1 MSTDPTTATPS
12 YNPLHGEQRFSQP
25 EWIRRNTGAYAPSV
39 PAEGGMVQEIDPN
52 YRERSYSFRDIME
65 SFNPIQH
72 IPVLGHLYR
81 QATGTQLH
89 PVARVLGG
97 AATGPLGVVSALANT
112 ALESATGRDLSGHIL
127 HAVAPQRDGAANT
140 QLAGGSYIYDP
151 VRNPNAPTAPGA
163 NDFTANMAQAPQP
176 DLQGPARTQRR
187 NRRQDQDGQQAAP
200 TAPANPAAAVAAAA
214 VQPAA
219 GSAVPAAAVAGGA
232 TGTPPQPGILLAQAV
247 NAPSAAGAAAAPGR
261 SIQQYIV
268 MGGLRPQGGDVQRPV
283 QNTVPAR
290 NVPSFRPPTAIAA
303 QAAPRG
309 DAPAAADGAAATA
322 PGAGSAAPSAAA
334 GENTWFT
341 AAMLHGVDR
350 YREAR
355 RAQSREAPRVDVSE

>member
-1 MSTDPTTATPS
+1 MSTEPTTAAPG
-12 YNPLHGEQRFSQP
+12 YNPLHGDQRFTQP
-25 EWIRRNTGAYAPSV
+25 EWMRRNTGAYAPQV
-39 PAEGGMVQEIDPN
+39 HPEGGMVQEIDPN

-97 AATGPLGVVSALANT
+97 AVTGPLGVASALANT
-112 ALESATGRDLSGHIL
+112 ALENATGRDLAGHVL
-127 HAVAPQRDGAANT
+127 QAVAPQRDGERNT

-151 VRNPNAPTAPGA
+151 IRNPNAPSAPGA

-176 DLQGPARTQRR
+176 DVQGPARTARR
-187 NRRQDQDGQQAAP
+187 ANRQQNQEPQSPAQAP
-200 TAPANPAAAVAAAA
+200 AANPAAAAA
-214 VQPAA
+214 QPAA
-219 GSAVPAAAVAGGA
+219 GSAVPAAAIAGNGFSA
-232 TGTPPQPGILLAQAV
+232 PPQPGILLAQAV
-247 NAPSAAGAAAAPGR
+247 NAPGAGAAAAPGR

-268 MGGLRPQGGDVQRPV
+268 MGGVRPQSGDVQRPV

-290 NVPSFRPPTAIAA
+290 NVPSFRPPSAIAA
-303 QAAPRG
+303 QSAPRSDAQAAS
-309 DAPAAADGAAATA
+309 DAPAGAPAAGAGAASTA
-322 PGAGSAAPSAAA
+322 G
-334 GENTWFT
+334 GENTWFS